1 MARAVDSA
9 RCENDDARAT
19 RGARGAARATRDA
32 KASDGAIAAKP
43 YGRRRDDGTTRARW
57 DARADVARAAAR
69 SGEDNFMLAMRA
81 IEALDERSTDEK
93 TRE

>member
-1 MARAVDSA
+1 MGR
-9 RCENDDARAT
+9 R
-19 RGARGAARATRDA
+19 ARG
-32 KASDGAIAAKP
+32 G
-43 YGRRRDDGTTRARW
+43 TRARW